1 MKFYFLYLS
10 SLTDLILLFICLFI
24 YLTFWWGVNP
34 EKQVKRFANTVGS
47 SPLNIGAME

>member
-1 MKFYFLYLS
+1 MDFYFLS

-24 YLTFWWGVNP
+24 YFTLWWGVNP
-34 EKQVKRFANTVGS
+34 EKQMKRFAKTVGS